1 MALAAFTRLLGGNAR
16 RLKMAVQDT
25 FKVSSQGH
33 DTVEVTWQKPES
45 AEDERWAEMG
55 VSAEAHNDLAIQ
67 SLVIK
72 MQSGARGRLEDGPE
86 AVQEF
91 VDNYRFGARQAGGG
105 TRKIKLAPE
114 TASALGFTEEQL
126 AALAAAGVSIG

>member
-1 MALAAFTRLLGGNAR
+1 MAS
-16 RLKMAVQDT
+16 QDT
-25 FKVSSQGH
+25 FKVSSQGR
-33 DTVEVTWQKPES
+33 DTVEVTWMKPENI
-45 AEDERWAEMG
+45 EDERWAELG
-55 VSAEAHNDLAIQ
+55 VTPDSLNELAIQ

-72 MQSGARGRLEDGPE
+72 MQSGARARLEDGQDS
-86 AVQEF
+86 VQEF
-91 VDNYRFGARQAGGG
+91 VDNYRFGARQAGG